1 MASITIQNLLSE
13 CKVHGSGKAQV
24 TLEDSEIYALFC
36 IGLGDLG
43 WDFNAIEVEGIE
55 KPDDDYF
62 KIPIKWFNEL
72 QLSHVTPKILLDVLE
87 RACAINE
94 DFGLYIRNLCAL
106 HRRRVKYQRILSAQP
121 LPQMDQIGPRSL
133 LEYGECDDELLSGWM
148 SWRKWIYDIDNRSAQ
163 ETGYLFEPVLASCLG
178 GTPVGARNSPVKR
191 VDGNGN
197 QTSKGRQVDC
207 FVAGENL
214 AYEFKMRVTIAAS
227 GQGRFGE
234 ELSFPFECQVARF
247 KPILIVLDPTPSPR
261 LNELRAAFE
270 NAAGSSYIG
279 EEAWRH
285 INEKSGE
292 ILSIFVEKYIRPPI
306 ESIEGIHQNIPP
318 DLYLQWRD
326 SAVLIKSPSSEY
338 LIERSANA
346 DPELQ

>member
-36 IGLGDLG
+36 IGL
-43 WDFNAIEVEGIE
+43 IE

-72 QLSHVTPKILLDVLE
+72 QFSHVTPKILLDVLE

-197 QTSKGRQVDC
+197 QTSIID
-207 FVAGENL
+207 
-214 AYEFKMRVTIAAS
+214 
-227 GQGRFGE
+227 
-234 ELSFPFECQVARF
+234 
-247 KPILIVLDPTPSPR
+247 
-261 LNELRAAFE
+261 
-270 NAAGSSYIG
+270 
-279 EEAWRH
+279 
-285 INEKSGE
+285 
-292 ILSIFVEKYIRPPI
+292 
-306 ESIEGIHQNIPP
+306 
-318 DLYLQWRD
+318 
-326 SAVLIKSPSSEY
+326 
-338 LIERSANA
+338 
-346 DPELQ
+346 

>member
-13 CKVHGSGKAQV
+13 CKVHGSGNAQIIL
-24 TLEDSEIYALFC
+24 TDSELYALFC
-36 IGLGDLG
+36 ISLRDLG
-43 WDFNAIEVEGIE
+43 WDFNAIRIEDVE

-62 KIPIKWFNEL
+62 KIPMKWFNEL
-72 QLSHVTPKILLDVLE
+72 QLSPVTPKILLDIFE
-87 RACAINE
+87 RAYAINE
-94 DFGLYIRNLCAL
+94 DFGLFIKNLCAL
-106 HRRRVKYQRILSAQP
+106 HRRRVKYQRILSVQP
-121 LPQMDQIGPRSL
+121 LPQVDQIGPRSL
-133 LEYGECDDELLSGWM
+133 LEYGGCDDALLLGWM
-148 SWRKWIYDIDNRSAQ
+148 SWRKWIYDIDNRSTQ

-178 GTPVGARNSPVKR
+178 GTPIGAKNSPVKR

-234 ELSFPFECQVARF
+234 ELSFPFECQVAGF
-247 KPILIVLDPTPSPR
+247 KPILIVIDPTPSPR
-261 LNELRAAFE
+261 LDELKAAFE

-279 EEAWRH
+279 DEAWGY

-292 ILSIFVEKYIRPPI
+292 ILSIFVQKYIRPPI
-306 ESIEGIHQNIPP
+306 ESIEGLHQNTPP

-326 SAVLIKSPSSEY
+326 NSVLIKSPSSEY
-338 LIERSANA
+338 LIERNVHP
-346 DPELQ
+346 DQKLR